1 MAKAELGKKEE
12 KKGDKLGAK
21 EIKPCFADCIFL
33 YGDQCNTILKS
44 MVVSS
49 PTASVLVECLI
60 FSENGSK
67 ILFQQ
72 QKEQNEATQN

>member
-1 MAKAELGKKEE
+1 MAKAELGKKEKE
-12 KKGDKLGAK
+12 KKGNKLGAK
-21 EIKPCFADCIFL
+21 EMKPCFADCIFL

-60 FSENGSK
+60 FSENSSK
-67 ILFQQ
+67 ILFQ
-72 QKEQNEATQN
+72 